1 MQQDE
6 LEALVAEIDST
17 LGVASPRLPWVMS
30 NDANQRQLLAR
41 ARQALAAAKAAQ
53 ALPPDL
59 SGLPNDSTAAGS
71 SQVLK
76 ALLQEMQYLRSQTMQ
91 ILDPL
96 RNEVATLRQQRE
108 LLLQEVQQLQQQRA
122 QIDQGATLHQL
133 PPSWEAA
140 LQQMARQ
147 IEANLSAQVNQSV
160 QRLESST
167 ASAYGLAQS
176 SAEFS
181 PELAND
187 DAPGLTPSQRLEF
200 LKQLQGQSDQ
210 LMLGLDQSL
219 RSVFETL
226 QQSIYSYQNSLNQ
239 GLNQMHTLGQQ
250 GELMFSALV
259 NHLGQQINPETLT
272 YLESG
277 QRRELPQPRPQTST
291 PETQTGQS
299 FAAEGSTGLSPD
311 LEVDLALEAL
321 DFGLELNDDEIT
333 LLQIEDDI
341 TDLQLDD
348 PLDGPFEGPE
358 VTPLDLQLLNNL
370 DAADPDPS
378 PAVSLPQTGEEA
390 LNTTANTT
398 PAETEAGA
406 DPDSDLDELYQS
418 LFGDG
423 GFFGDSAE
431 ASPDADSPRTES
443 PEAETPDS
451 VDSFLEVDRAVEARP
466 VEARPAEAS
475 PDHSEQ
481 PTLTDDLPR
490 PDDLAALTQAT
501 DAVETEPVDSASGLD
516 DMFGA
521 GTAHQLAGLGSS
533 AVEFDVPDT
542 IESFDELLPGG
553 PGNGGNLEPGAD
565 DEADMFGGF
574 MAASPEEDL
583 LTEDSLPSTGTYDL
597 TVDDTMVNQLQ
608 ADLESLEIEA
618 VLAEPERSPDLPPP
632 PPDLAA
638 PAEAENDLLSDN
650 LFSDDLFSDDIF
662 SSQEPDQPGSGPV
675 TEASIDAPPDRTGG
689 GWDDAPPQELP
700 PELLPES
707 PPDFSQDLDLF
718 GSATPSSAAS
728 APEHDP
734 DIFAA
739 SSDVEDT
746 SLADSLSDLN
756 TLDLAAIGDQPPAPG
771 APDLDLSGLDLAGD
785 TADSEPDLDP
795 PDIDLTESGA
805 LGTDLFDDP
814 VPTADSFSPD
824 RSEAD
829 LFGDVSPTDPFA
841 DPADSELFG
850 ESFSSD
856 VSPNRQ
862 PADIAQ
868 PEPPDQFEPPAS
880 PGPTADSAGL
890 DLFEQSSPDSDD
902 SGLDLFGDSTPP
914 AAADADDSGID
925 LFGESA
931 PPPATDAADLFGAV
945 PPPSSSSSLR
955 DLLSDLDLSLG
966 SEDPALGESGMTLDD
981 LNALS
986 DPAPAPMAQSGEP
999 APAVSDP
1006 SLTLENLLGDDLTLE
1021 PLPPLA
1027 PEPEAEA
1034 TLDDLTA
1041 DRLFGAGEEP
1051 VNPESSTAAEFALAD
1066 LDLGSPA
1073 PPESARQPDPPPPT
1087 SDGLDLFGESTP
1099 GPEAEPPTQVADLF
1113 GDRPFVDR
1121 SDTALPEGLTLA
1133 DLTLEAPGPSASDSF
1148 TFDQLAPE
1156 LASSPDDLSP
1166 ENPSL
1171 ENLSL
1176 GQTPPQEN
1184 LGLDDLSL
1192 EQTPNPEDLT
1202 PENLTPESL
1211 TLEELSLGDET
1222 SPPPP
1227 AFPGEAPPVPA
1238 ESGLTLDSWADS
1250 QPDLDAPATPA
1261 APFSLS
1267 LDDLNLSLDGD
1278 DTETVSGRDDL
1289 MDLGEIPG
1297 TEPTTPGPEA
1307 TDWRQELSFETILD
1321 AAEASAT
1328 PAPLPPESADP
1339 IQSAAS
1345 ESAESMEPMIDFID
1359 LNELLGEPLPPDSG
1373 LEGGLTLDSD
1383 DLTQSFLTADE
1394 PPDLAAEDGLDLGAA
1409 NPPLALDFDLDFS
1422 LEPETDSSTVDLN
1435 QALELALED
1444 TAASEEAPGE
1454 TPGEDTTPESTAEDY
1469 ALLDWLPEDD
1479 AATTAEAETPGLEA
1493 EARASDE
1500 LESFLD
1506 DFAAVEVDPA
1516 SADDLDWPT
1525 DQPIETQG
1533 PLPGELAEVELDAPP
1548 AELTEAGFLADSPEA
1563 TPEAAAAPPVI
1574 ERPVADAPV
1583 AETGAAIAPELDL
1596 ELDLAGAIAPDQPLP
1611 ETPDIPTAPDDAVA
1625 KDLTPLWFLGLD
1637 VGTTGLSAVLLERR
1651 GGQVYPLYWVD
1662 NAISGVTADKFFRLP
1677 TLASVGADDGDGPC
1691 RVQSIGSSALTVN
1704 WSDTALGDADTG
1716 GAGEQAGVLL
1726 KALKPYLKV
1735 GIPSGEINASYPQ
1748 IQWSDGDR
1756 LPLQVFQ
1763 DSLQRLLATLPQG
1776 LSPEAAFTVGAVG
1789 LDSATIVLAFEQLRG
1804 VIVSYPANWPD
1815 TYTFNLREAVL
1826 GAELIASPDD
1836 IYFVEDAIAAVLS
1849 GLPDPATPL
1858 PEGNGQP
1865 MQQQT
1870 LYACPWTG
1878 GTVVLSAGATVSEV
1892 GIVNL
1897 PRALGDLTYNDFAL
1911 HSMSY
1916 AGDAI
1921 DLDIVCH
1928 LLHPA
1933 ERRQSRP
1940 AEGYGRTGAPDGWG
1954 WRAAMAELDGTHW
1967 SDLDLDGCEMPRPAE
1982 PDIARRQ
1989 RLYQRLEAS
1998 LLGQSVLEAARHLKI
2013 ILQHQPQFELELADQ
2028 RWVVR
2033 SKDLEDRIILP
2044 YIQRIN
2050 GHLNRLLSEANLSSQ
2065 GVNQVICTG
2074 GSASL
2079 PKIARWLRQKFP
2091 NATIVQDTYHSDRP
2105 PSCSRVAYGLVNLV
2119 RYPQVLDLTRHQ
2131 YSDMFLLMEVL
2142 RTLPEQPMPLSG
2154 ILHLL
2159 KERGLNVD
2167 ACEAHLMALLAGRL
2181 PPGLLP
2187 NTTSTPL
2194 VLAPTS
2200 EALATLAT
2208 TPLFTQPSG
2217 HVYVPNLEQGQRL
2230 QAFMEMLLAD
2240 KHQNLIDPLLSQLT
2254 ALNV

>member
-41 ARQALAAAKAAQ
+41 ARQALADAKVAQ
-53 ALPPDL
+53 ELPPDP
-59 SGLPNDSTAAGS
+59 SGLPNDPTAAAS

-147 IEANLSAQVNQSV
+147 IEANLSEQVNQSV

-167 ASAYGLAQS
+167 ANAYGLTQS

-181 PELAND
+181 PEFAD
-187 DAPGLTPSQRLEF
+187 DNAPGLTPGQRLEF
-200 LKQLQGQSDQ
+200 LKQLQAQSDQ
-210 LMLGLDQSL
+210 LILGLDQSL

-259 NHLGQQINPETLT
+259 NHLGQQINQETLT

-277 QRRELPQPRPQTST
+277 QRRELPQPRPETST
-291 PETQTGQS
+291 PETQLGQS
-299 FAAEGSTGLSPD
+299 FAAEGRTGRSPD
-311 LEVDLALEAL
+311 LKVDLALEAL

-333 LLQIEDDI
+333 LMQIEDDI

-348 PLDGPFEGPE
+348 PLDDPFEEPE

-378 PAVSLPQTGEEA
+378 PAVSLPPTDEGA

-398 PAETEAGA
+398 AAETEAGA
-406 DPDSDLDELYQS
+406 DPDADLDDLYQS

-423 GFFGDSAE
+423 GFFGDSAG
-431 ASPDADSPRTES
+431 ASPETEP
-443 PEAETPDS
+443 PEAETPNS
-451 VDSFLEVDRAVEARP
+451 VDSFLEVDRAVEAS
-466 VEARPAEAS
+466 PAEAK
-475 PDHSEQ
+475 PDPSEQ
-481 PTLTDDLPR
+481 PTLTDDLPH
-490 PDDLAALTQAT
+490 PDDLAWLTQAG
-501 DAVETEPVDSASGLD
+501 VETDPVDSASGLD

-521 GTAHQLAGLGSS
+521 STAHQLTGLDSS
-533 AVEFDVPDT
+533 AVEFDIPDT

-565 DEADMFGGF
+565 DEEDMFGGF

-583 LTEDSLPSTGTYDL
+583 LTQDSLPSTGTYDL
-597 TVDDTMVNQLQ
+597 TVDDTVVNQLQ
-608 ADLESLEIEA
+608 KDLESLEIDA
-618 VLAEPERSPDLPPP
+618 AFAEPERSPDLLTPPL
-632 PPDLAA
+632 DLAA
-638 PAEAENDLLSDN
+638 PAEADI
-650 LFSDDLFSDDIF
+650 DLFSDDFF
-662 SSQEPDQPGSGPV
+662 SGQEPGQPSSTPDPTELTETSFDDLSGSFGV
-675 TEASIDAPPDRTGG
+675 EM
-689 GWDDAPPQELP
+689 DDAPSPESLPESLQDLSQELP
-700 PELLPES
+700 YES
-707 PPDFSQDLDLF
+707 PQKSPQEFSQELNLF
-718 GSATPSSAAS
+718 GSAPPSPAAA
-728 APEHDP
+728 APGQDP

-739 SSDVEDT
+739 GPGSENV
-746 SLADSLSDLN
+746 SDLN
-756 TLDLAAIGDQPPAPG
+756 TLDLAEIGDQLPT
-771 APDLDLSGLDLAGD
+771 PDASGFDFSSLDLVGD
-785 TADSEPDLDP
+785 AADDEPE
-795 PDIDLTESGA
+795 IDLSESGA
-805 LGTDLFDDP
+805 LGADLFDDP

-824 RSEAD
+824 LSESD
-829 LFGDVSPTDPFA
+829 LFGDLSPTDPFA

-850 ESFSSD
+850 ESLSSD
-856 VSPNRQ
+856 VSPTLE
-862 PADIAQ
+862 PADIDQ
-868 PEPPDQFEPPAS
+868 SELTDQFEPPVA
-880 PGPTADSAGL
+880 PVPMADSAGL
-890 DLFEQSSPDSDD
+890 DLFDQPAPTSDD
-902 SGLDLFGDSTPP
+902 SGLDLFGEST
-914 AAADADDSGID
+914 
-925 LFGESA
+925 
-931 PPPATDAADLFGAV
+931 PPPATDAEDLFGAV
-945 PPPSSSSSLR
+945 SPPPSAPSPSPASSSLS
-955 DLLSDLDLSLG
+955 DLLSALDLSLG

-981 LNALS
+981 LTALS
-986 DPAPAPMAQSGEP
+986 EPAIAPTSQSGEP
-999 APAVSDP
+999 SPAVSDP

-1027 PEPEAEA
+1027 PEPKAEA

-1041 DRLFGAGEEP
+1041 DSLFGAGEEP
-1051 VNPESSTAAEFALAD
+1051 VNPESATAAKFTLAD
-1066 LDLGSPA
+1066 LNLSSSN
-1073 PPESARQPDPPPPT
+1073 PPESSRQPDPPPPE
-1087 SDGLDLFGESTP
+1087 SDAIDLFGESTP
-1099 GPEAEPPTQVADLF
+1099 GPGDDAPTPVEN
-1113 GDRPFVDR
+1113 PFVDR
-1121 SDTALPEGLTLA
+1121 FDTSLPEGLTLA
-1133 DLTLEAPGPSASDSF
+1133 DLTLEAPDSNASDSL
-1148 TFDQLAPE
+1148 TFDELSLEPAP
-1156 LASSPDDLSP
+1156 SSTDL
-1166 ENPSL
+1166 SL

-1176 GQTPPQEN
+1176 GETLPQEN
-1184 LGLDDLSL
+1184 LGSNDLSL
-1192 EQTPNPEDLT
+1192 DQPPTPDD
-1202 PENLTPESL
+1202 L
-1211 TLEELSLGDET
+1211 TLEELTLGET
-1222 SPPPP
+1222 LDSPP
-1227 AFPGEAPPVPA
+1227 ASLGEAPPASA
-1238 ESGLTLDSWADS
+1238 EPGLTLDSWADT
-1250 QPDLDAPATPA
+1250 QPDPDAPAPEA
-1261 APFSLS
+1261 APFLFS

-1278 DTETVSGRDDL
+1278 DTETEPSLDDL
-1289 MDLGEIPG
+1289 MNLGESPVIDLGESPV
-1297 TEPTTPGPEA
+1297 TEPNPPSPEA
-1307 TDWRQELSFETILD
+1307 TDWQQEISLEDILEAAGANATPEPAGPIQAA
-1321 AAEASAT
+1321 AAE
-1328 PAPLPPESADP
+1328 
-1339 IQSAAS
+1339 
-1345 ESAESMEPMIDFID
+1345 EPMESIIDFINLD
-1359 LNELLGEPLPPDSG
+1359 ALLEESLRPEAG
-1373 LEGGLTLDSD
+1373 LEGDLTLESD
-1383 DLTQSFLTADE
+1383 DISQSFLTDDG
-1394 PPDLAAEDGLDLGAA
+1394 PPILASEEGVDLGSID
-1409 NPPLALDFDLDFS
+1409 PLLALDLDFS
-1422 LEPETDSSTVDLN
+1422 LEPESDSGSVDLT
-1435 QALELALED
+1435 QELEIE
-1444 TAASEEAPGE
+1444 EEADFGADFGE
-1454 TPGEDTTPESTAEDY
+1454 NISLGSTAEEDT
-1469 ALLDWLPEDD
+1469 LLDWLPDD
-1479 AATTAEAETPGLEA
+1479 EAAPPAEAETPGQLDPEDWVS
-1493 EARASDE
+1493 EE
-1500 LESFLD
+1500 PESFLD
-1506 DFAAVEVDPA
+1506 DFSVDDLDLNRLIGLPIETEESLPVELEEVEVDVP
-1516 SADDLDWPT
+1516 
-1525 DQPIETQG
+1525 Q
-1533 PLPGELAEVELDAPP
+1533 VELIEADIVADIAMDAP
-1548 AELTEAGFLADSPEA
+1548 EAAS
-1563 TPEAAAAPPVI
+1563 AAAPPV
-1574 ERPVADAPV
+1574 ADAPLT
-1583 AETGAAIAPELDL
+1583 ETGAAIAPEPDL
-1596 ELDLAGAIAPDQPLP
+1596 VAAIAPDQPQP
-1611 ETPDIPTAPDDAVA
+1611 ETPDIPIDSDDAA
-1625 KDLTPLWFLGLD
+1625 AQDLTPLWFLGLD

-1677 TLASVGADDGDGPC
+1677 TLASVGADDGDGPW

-1704 WSDTALGDADTG
+1704 WSDTALGDTDWG
-1716 GAGEQAGVLL
+1716 DAGSGDPGSSDQAGVLL

-1756 LPLQVFQ
+1756 LPLQLFQ
-1763 DSLQRLLATLPQG
+1763 DSLQQLLATLPQG

-1789 LDSATIVLAFEQLRG
+1789 LDSAAIALAFEQLRG

-1892 GIVNL
+1892 SIVNL

-1911 HSMSY
+1911 QSMGY

-1928 LLHPA
+1928 LLHPS

-1940 AEGYGRTGAPDGWG
+1940 PEGYGRSGAADGWD
-1954 WRAAMAELDGTHW
+1954 WQAAMPELDGTHW
-1967 SDLDLDGCEMPRPAE
+1967 SDLDLDSCEMPRPAE

-2050 GHLNRLLSEANLSSQ
+2050 GYLNRLLSEANLSSQ

-2142 RTLPEQPMPLSG
+2142 RTLPEQPMPLNG

-2187 NTTSTPL
+2187 STTNTPL

-2217 HVYVPNLEQGQRL
+2217 QVYVPNLEQGQRL

-2240 KHQNLIDPLLSQLT
+2240 KRQNLIDPLLSQLT
-2254 ALNV
+2254 ALNVES

>member
-30 NDANQRQLLAR
+30 NDANQRRLLAR

-53 ALPPDL
+53 ELSPDP
-59 SGLPNDSTAAGS
+59 SGLPNDSTAAAS

-147 IEANLSAQVNQSV
+147 IEANLSTQVNQSV

-181 PELAND
+181 PELADNA
-187 DAPGLTPSQRLEF
+187 APGLTPSQRLEF
-200 LKQLQGQSDQ
+200 LKQLQSQSDQ

-259 NHLGQQINPETLT
+259 NHLGQQINQETLT
-272 YLESG
+272 SLEAG
-277 QRRELPQPRPQTST
+277 QRRELPQPRLETST

-358 VTPLDLQLLNNL
+358 VTPLDLQLLNSL

-378 PAVSLPQTGEEA
+378 PAVSLPQTGEGA
-390 LNTTANTT
+390 LNTTA
-398 PAETEAGA
+398 AETEAGA
-406 DPDSDLDELYQS
+406 DPDADLDDLYQS

-431 ASPDADSPRTES
+431 AP
-443 PEAETPDS
+443 PEAETTETTEAETAEAEMPDS
-451 VDSFLEVDRAVEARP
+451 VDSFLEVDRAGNVVP
-466 VEARPAEAS
+466 VEAS
-475 PDHSEQ
+475 PDRSEQ
-481 PTLTDDLPR
+481 PTLIDDLPR

-501 DAVETEPVDSASGLD
+501 DGVEADPVESASGLD

-521 GTAHQLAGLGSS
+521 GTAHQLTGLGSS
-533 AVEFDVPDT
+533 AVEFDLPDT

-565 DEADMFGGF
+565 DEEDMFGGF

-583 LTEDSLPSTGTYDL
+583 LTRDSLPSTGIYDL

-618 VLAEPERSPDLPPP
+618 AFAEPERSPDLPTPP
-632 PPDLAA
+632 LDLAA
-638 PAEAENDLLSDN
+638 PAEAEIDQ
-650 LFSDDLFSDDIF
+650 FSDDLF
-662 SSQEPDQPGSGPV
+662 GS
-675 TEASIDAPPDRTGG
+675 APP
-689 GWDDAPPQELP
+689 
-700 PELLPES
+700 S
-707 PPDFSQDLDLF
+707 P
-718 GSATPSSAAS
+718 AAS
-728 APEHDP
+728 DTGQDF

-739 SSDVEDT
+739 GPRAEN
-746 SLADSLSDLN
+746 DSNSDLN
-756 TLDLAAIGDQPPAPG
+756 TLDLADIRDQPPAPG
-771 APDLDLSGLDLAGD
+771 AHGLDFSALDLVGDAADDEPEFDL
-785 TADSEPDLDP
+785 PN
-795 PDIDLTESGA
+795 IDLSESGE
-805 LGTDLFDDP
+805 LGADLFDDP
-814 VPTADSFSPD
+814 VPTADSFGPD
-824 RSEAD
+824 SSEAD

-850 ESFSSD
+850 ESFPSD
-856 VSPNRQ
+856 VSPNLQ
-862 PADIAQ
+862 LADIDQ
-868 PEPPDQFEPPAS
+868 PEPPDLFEPSAS
-880 PGPTADSAGL
+880 PGPIADSAEL
-890 DLFEQSSPDSDD
+890 DLFEPSAPATDD

-914 AAADADDSGID
+914 AATDAADDSGLD
-925 LFGESA
+925 LFGEPA
-931 PPPATDAADLFGAV
+931 PPSATDAADLFGAV

-981 LNALS
+981 LTALS
-986 DPAPAPMAQSGEP
+986 DSAPAPSARSGEP
-999 APAVSDP
+999 APAVSAS

-1027 PEPEAEA
+1027 REPEAEA
-1034 TLDDLTA
+1034 TLDDLIA
-1041 DRLFGAGEEP
+1041 DSLFGAGEETI
-1051 VNPESSTAAEFALAD
+1051 NPESSTAAEFTLAD
-1066 LDLGSPA
+1066 LDLSSSA
-1073 PPESARQPDPPPPT
+1073 PPESARQPDPPPPA

-1099 GPEAEPPTQVADLF
+1099 GPEAEAPAQVEN
-1113 GDRPFVDR
+1113 PFVDR
-1121 SDTALPEGLTLA
+1121 FNTALPVGLTLA
-1133 DLTLEAPGPSASDSF
+1133 DLTLEAPDPGVSDSP
-1148 TFDQLAPE
+1148 TFNELSLESAPSE
-1156 LASSPDDLSP
+1156 KALSQDDL
-1166 ENPSL
+1166 SL

-1176 GQTPPQEN
+1176 GQTPPQDN
-1184 LGLDDLSL
+1184 FGLDDLSP
-1192 EQTPNPEDLT
+1192 EQPPAPE
-1202 PENLTPESL
+1202 EL
-1211 TLEELSLGDET
+1211 TLEELSLGEN

-1227 AFPGEAPPVPA
+1227 ASLGEAPSESA
-1238 ESGLTLDSWADS
+1238 EPGLTLDSWADP
-1250 QPDLDAPATPA
+1250 QPDSDDPTPPA

-1278 DTETVSGRDDL
+1278 DTETGSNLDDL
-1289 MDLGEIPG
+1289 MDLGESSV
-1297 TEPTTPGPEA
+1297 TEPTAPSPEA
-1307 TDWRQELSFETILD
+1307 TDWRQELSLENILD
-1321 AAEASAT
+1321 AAETSAT
-1328 PAPLPPESADP
+1328 PIPPTPEPADP
-1339 IQSAAS
+1339 VQAAAS
-1345 ESAESMEPMIDFID
+1345 EAAESMEPMIDFID

-1373 LEGGLTLDSD
+1373 LGGDLTLDSD
-1383 DLTQSFLTADE
+1383 DITQSFLTDDE
-1394 PPDLAAEDGLDLGAA
+1394 PPVLAPEDGLDLGAA
-1409 NPPLALDFDLDFS
+1409 NPPLALDFDLDLS

-1435 QALELALED
+1435 QAIELAIED
-1444 TAASEEAPGE
+1444 TASS
-1454 TPGEDTTPESTAEDY
+1454 GEDLSLESTAEDY
-1469 ALLDWLPEDD
+1469 TLLNWLPEDD
-1479 AATTAEAETPGLEA
+1479 AATTAEAETPDQPEA
-1493 EARASDE
+1493 EAQIIE
-1500 LESFLD
+1500 ETEPFLD
-1506 DFAAVEVDPA
+1506 NFAAVEVDPA
-1516 SADDLDWPT
+1516 SANDLDQPT
-1525 DQPIETQG
+1525 GQPIETQG
-1533 PLPGELAEVELDAPP
+1533 PLPVELAEVELDAPQ
-1548 AELTEAGFLADSPEA
+1548 AELTEAGFLADSPMAAPEA
-1563 TPEAAAAPPVI
+1563 APEAAAAPPVI
-1574 ERPVADAPV
+1574 ERPVADTPV
-1583 AETGAAIAPELDL
+1583 AETGVAIAH
-1596 ELDLAGAIAPDQPLP
+1596 ELDLAGAIAPDQPQP
-1611 ETPDIPTAPDDAVA
+1611 ETPDTPIDLDDTAA

-1677 TLASVGADDGDGPC
+1677 TLASVGADDGDGPW
-1691 RVQSIGSSALTVN
+1691 RVQSIGASALTVN
-1704 WSDTALGDADTG
+1704 WSDTAPGDADWG
-1716 GAGEQAGVLL
+1716 DAGAGDTGTGEPAVLLL

-1789 LDSATIVLAFEQLRG
+1789 LDSAAIALAFEQLRG

-1897 PRALGDLTYNDFAL
+1897 PRALGDITYNDFAL
-1911 HSMSY
+1911 QSMSY

-1940 AEGYGRTGAPDGWG
+1940 SEGYGRTGAADGWG

-2142 RTLPEQPMPLSG
+2142 RTLPEQPMPLNG

-2187 NTTSTPL
+2187 STTSTPL

-2200 EALATLAT
+2200 AALATLAT

-2217 HVYVPNLEQGQRL
+2217 QVYVPNLEQGQRL

-2240 KHQNLIDPLLSQLT
+2240 KHQTLVDPLLSQLMT
-2254 ALNV
+2254 LNV